1 MSVGNSQKEE
11 KRKRRPTQFQNPK
24 FGDFFLFVFSKR
36 FVLSKRD
43 LVTSRNWCADSE
55 SLSLPHPAARR
66 RERCEHSKAGQSYR
80 REREGTL
87 VPLLSRRSERPLT
100 AAFCSWRGSAIP
112 LKGVSRCARNGH
124 KNDAGAFCPYA
135 RGLGIVG
142 PRTRRR

>member
-1 MSVGNSQKEE
+1 MSGTLNEE
-11 KRKRRPTQFQNPK
+11 KKKRRLLHNFKTLNLRI
-24 FGDFFLFVFSKR
+24 FFVFVFSKK

>member
-24 FGDFFLFVFSKR
+24 FGDFFFQEVCFIQERSRHFEELVCRLGVPFSSPGKR
-36 FVLSKRD
+36 KVRAL
-43 LVTSRNWCADSE
+43 E
-55 SLSLPHPAARR
+55 SGTELPTRARGHPG
-66 RERCEHSKAGQSYR
+66 S
-80 REREGTL
+80 
-87 VPLLSRRSERPLT
+87 LLSRRSERPLT